1 MTPQVYGGLGERV
14 INALSLSHDTIP
26 MTDYR
31 KRLEQ
36 LQADMDERNL
46 DLAVLGSGPDFQYI
60 TGAKVNWRSGRD
72 LNYAAD
78 SVFVPREGEPIV
90 LGGMGNGANVK
101 ECWITDARALGPL
114 ENMKPTVKEIMSEF
128 DSPKKIGFGEYTYGS
143 LVLAIALNTSG
154 AKYQSAEGIL
164 DRQRMIKDSTEIT
177 KLRNVAH
184 LTEKVMGKVIDE
196 LDEGIS
202 MHELTSK
209 IRNLGRLGGA
219 TDISFPPTGG
229 FCKSGSEPV
238 GVFNYEPDQPLESGT
253 AIAFDIGFVQD
264 GYCSD
269 WGRSFYLGEPPEH
282 IEKAYPALMTA
293 VVETTDA
300 MGAEVQY
307 TDEIFGSIEKV
318 CDREGYGDRL
328 RERLSSGMVGHQ
340 IGVEVHED
348 PWLRPEQR
356 QELVDGMVFCIE
368 PKLWHKGEYYLR
380 VEDMILIKNGRAES
394 LTTYDRELFQL

>member
-1 MTPQVYGGLGERV
+1 
-14 INALSLSHDTIP
+14 

-36 LQADMDERNL
+36 LQSDMDERNL
-46 DLAVLGSGPDFQYI
+46 DLVVLGAGPDFQYI

-90 LGGMGNGANVK
+90 LGGMGNGGKIK
-101 ECWITDARALGPL
+101 ECWISDARGLGPL

-143 LVLAIALNTSG
+143 LVLAIALNTPG
-154 AKYQSAEGIL
+154 AKYQSVEGIL

-177 KLRNVAH
+177 KLRNVAN

-209 IRNLGRLGGA
+209 IRNLGRLEGA

-253 AIAFDIGFVQD
+253 AIAFDIGFVYD

-269 WGRSFYLGEPPEH
+269 WSRSFYLGEPPEH

-300 MGAEVQY
+300 MGGEVQY

-318 CDREGYGDRL
+318 CDREGY

-348 PWLRPEQR
+348 PWLRPQQR

-380 VEDMILIKNGRAES
+380 VEDMILIKNGKAES

>member
-1 MTPQVYGGLGERV
+1 
-14 INALSLSHDTIP
+14 

-31 KRLEQ
+31 RRLGQ

-46 DLAVLGSGPDFQYI
+46 DLMVLGASPDFQYI
-60 TGAKVNWRSGRD
+60 TGALIDWRSGRD

-78 SVFVPREGEPIV
+78 SVFVPREGEPII
-90 LGGMGNGANVK
+90 LGGMGNGGKVK
-101 ECWITDARALGPL
+101 ASWIEDARALGML
-114 ENMKPTVKEIMSEF
+114 ADMKPTVKEIMSEF
-128 DSPKKIGFGEYTYGS
+128 DSPNKVGFGEYTYGS
-143 LVLAIALNTSG
+143 LVLAVASNSPG
-154 AKYQSAEGIL
+154 AKYQSVEGIL
-164 DRQRMIKDSTEIT
+164 DKQRMIKDSTEIT
-177 KLRNVAH
+177 KLRNVAN

-209 IRNLGRLGGA
+209 IRHLGMLEGA

-238 GVFNYEPDQPLESGT
+238 GVFNYEPDQPLEAGT
-253 AIAFDIGFVQD
+253 AIAFDIGFVLD

-269 WGRSFYLGEPPEH
+269 WGRSFYLGEPAEH

-300 MGAEVQY
+300 MGGEIQY

-328 RERLSSGMVGHQ
+328 RERLASGMVGHQ

-348 PWLRPEQR
+348 PWLRPQQR

-380 VEDMILIKNGRAES
+380 VEDMILIKNGKAES
-394 LTTYDRELFQL
+394 LSTYDRELFQL

>member
-1 MTPQVYGGLGERV
+1 
-14 INALSLSHDTIP
+14 
-26 MTDYR
+26 MTDYLE
-31 KRLEQ
+31 RLEQ

-46 DLAVLGSGPDFQYI
+46 DLVVLGASPDFQYI
-60 TGAKVNWRSGRD
+60 TGAMVNWRGNRD
-72 LNYAAD
+72 LYYPAD

-90 LGGMGNGANVK
+90 LAGMGNGSKVRN
-101 ECWITDARALGPL
+101 CWIDDARVLGML
-114 ENMKPTVKEIMSEF
+114 ADMKPTVAEIMKEF
-128 DSPKKIGFGEYTYGS
+128 DNPAKVGFGEYTYGS
-143 LVLAIALNTSG
+143 LLLAVASHCSG
-154 AKYQSAEGIL
+154 IKFQSAEGIL
-164 DRQRMIKDSTEIT
+164 DKQRMTKDKTEIT
-177 KLRNVAH
+177 KLRNVAA
-184 LTEKVMGKVIDE
+184 LTENVMSKVIDE

-209 IRNLGRLGGA
+209 IRHLGRLEGA

-238 GVFNYEPDQPLESGT
+238 GVFNYENDQPLEPGT
-253 AIAFDIGFVQD
+253 AIAFDIGFVLD

-269 WGRSFYLGEPPEH
+269 WGRSFYLGQPEDH

-293 VVETTDA
+293 VVEATDA
-300 MGAEVQY
+300 MGSEIQY
-307 TDEIFGSIEKV
+307 TDQIFDYIEKV
-318 CDREGYGDRL
+318 CDREGYEPRL
-328 RERLSSGMVGHQ
+328 RERLPERMVGHQ
-340 IGVEVHED
+340 IGIEVHED

-380 VEDMILIKNGRAES
+380 VEDMILIKNGKAES

>member
-1 MTPQVYGGLGERV
+1 
-14 INALSLSHDTIP
+14 

-31 KRLEQ
+31 KRLER

-46 DLAVLGSGPDFQYI
+46 DLLVLGASPDFQYV
-60 TGAKVNWRSGRD
+60 TGINVNWRSGRD
-72 LNYAAD
+72 LSYAAD
-78 SVFVPREGEPIV
+78 SVFVPREGEPVVMVGIGNSGKV
-90 LGGMGNGANVK
+90 KDSWIRDCRSLGFFEDM
-101 ECWITDARALGPL
+101 RPR
-114 ENMKPTVKEIMSEF
+114 VKEIMGGF
-128 DSPKKIGFGEYTYGS
+128 DAKKIGIGEYTWGT
-143 LVLAIALNTSG
+143 LVLAVAANAE
-154 AKYQSAEGIL
+154 AKFQSAEGIL
-164 DRQRMIKDSTEIT
+164 DKQRMIKDSTEIT
-177 KLRNVAH
+177 KLRNVAK
-184 LTEKVMGKVIDE
+184 LTEEVMSQVIDE

-202 MHELTSK
+202 MHELTCK
-209 IRNLGRLGGA
+209 IRNLGRLKGA

-238 GVFNYEPDQPLESGT
+238 GVFNYEPDQPLELGT
-253 AIAFDIGFVQD
+253 AIAFDIGFVMD

-269 WGRSFYLGEPPEH
+269 WGRSLYLGEPAEH

-293 VVETTDA
+293 IVETIDEMGGEIQRTD
-300 MGAEVQY
+300 Q
-307 TDEIFGSIEKV
+307 IFDHIEKV

-328 RERLSSGMVGHQ
+328 RERLPQRMVGHQ

-348 PWLRPEQR
+348 PWLRPDQK

-380 VEDMILIKNGRAES
+380 VEDMVLIKKGKAES

>member
-1 MTPQVYGGLGERV
+1 
-14 INALSLSHDTIP
+14 

-31 KRLEQ
+31 KRLER

-46 DLAVLGSGPDFQYI
+46 DLLVLGASPDFQYV
-60 TGAKVNWRSGRD
+60 TGINVNWRSGRD
-72 LNYAAD
+72 LSYPAD
-78 SVFVPREGEPIV
+78 SVFVPREGEPV
-90 LGGMGNGANVK
+90 VMVGMGNSGTVK
-101 ECWITDARALGPL
+101 DSWIRDCRSLGFF
-114 ENMKPTVKEIMSEF
+114 EDMRPTVKKIMGGF
-128 DSPKKIGFGEYTYGS
+128 DAKKIGIGEYTWGT
-143 LVLAIALNTSG
+143 LVLAVATNAE
-154 AKYQSAEGIL
+154 AKFQSAEGIL
-164 DRQRMIKDSTEIT
+164 DKQRMIKDSTEIT
-177 KLRNVAH
+177 KLRNVAK
-184 LTEKVMGKVIDE
+184 LTEEVMVQIIDE

-209 IRNLGRLGGA
+209 IRHLGRLNGA

-238 GVFNYEPDQPLESGT
+238 GVFNYEPDQPLEPGT
-253 AIAFDIGFVQD
+253 AIAFDIGFVMD

-269 WGRSFYLGEPPEH
+269 WGRSLYLGKPAEH

-293 VVETTDA
+293 VVETIDE
-300 MGAEVQY
+300 MGGEVQR
-307 TDEIFGSIEKV
+307 TDQIFDHIEKV

-328 RERLSSGMVGHQ
+328 RERLPQRMVGHQ

-348 PWLRPEQR
+348 PWLRPDQR

-380 VEDMILIKNGRAES
+380 VEDMVLIKNGKAES